1 MNEELRAQMVE
12 EAVRLLREAITSG
25 KAVIKGWPR
34 LGDLEIDGLTED
46 VVKLF
51 MAL

>member
-1 MNEELRAQMVE
+1 MDESLRAQMVE
-12 EAVRLLREAITSG
+12 EAIRLLREAITSG

-34 LGDLEIDGLTED
+34 LGGLEIEGLTED
-46 VVKLF
+46 AVKLF